1 MYDLTF
7 EQALYKA
14 GYTAYDALC
23 YAFPNE
29 KLAAELANY
38 MSTDA
43 LLEFVECCFENLDID
58 PSEIC

>member
-14 GYTAYDALC
+14 GYTVYDALC

-29 KLAAELANY
+29 NLTTELANY

-43 LLEFVECCFENLDID
+43 LLEFVEYCFENLDLE